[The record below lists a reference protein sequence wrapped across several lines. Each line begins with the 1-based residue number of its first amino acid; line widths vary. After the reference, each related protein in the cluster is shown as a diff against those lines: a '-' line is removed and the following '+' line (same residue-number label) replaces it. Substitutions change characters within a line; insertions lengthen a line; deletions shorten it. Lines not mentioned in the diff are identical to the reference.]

1 MIDTII
7 RALALPKSAMVG
19 RRVPKNLLVEHGA
32 VTVVDRKAVETG
44 IERIDWIASLKPSTI
59 GVAAYSDDER
69 EASEIAVLTMQLR
82 PNAKGARIATLLH
95 RAIPYPLL
103 LVSEMDSAVTIS
115 LAPKRHTLAKGS
127 AQVTEAI
134 ITSPSVNTTSDA
146 VRSSFLASLSIANL
160 PPASLWSL
168 YCGLIE
174 RIEAYAAAR
183 AGADWRM
190 PSNQIQAAMRREAL
204 AEHALAVKDLARLRS
219 HASREKVVAQAVA
232 LATQVGVAKDR
243 VNRAVSEMNMEE

>member
-115 LAPKRHTLAKGS
+115 LAPKRHSLAKGS
-127 AQVTEAI
+127 AQVTEAV
-134 ITSPSVNTTSDA
+134 ITSPSVSTTSDD

-183 AGADWRM
+183 YAKQSNSSCNAAGGAGRTCAGCKRIGASAKSCVAGESGG
-190 PSNQIQAAMRREAL
+190 PSCC
-204 AEHALAVKDLARLRS
+204 
-219 HASREKVVAQAVA
+219 ASDAGGGGQ
-232 LATQVGVAKDR
+232 G
-243 VNRAVSEMNMEE
+243 